1 MTKQDIRNQLVD
13 GLEEEC
19 ACTLDPSVII
29 TDIQTQCNVED
40 SHLTYIGRII
50 GTKELRPLVLFNLLE
65 TWISKNSLVLQDE
78 QLTIDQNCPL
88 YLSSPRDRNCVPKVN
103 PTTSPPPQTN
113 PSPSMSS
120 TIPSAS
126 PQPTGTVGEL
136 QDNSSDKTEIP
147 ILVGCF
153 IGGVFLG
160 CLITLCILVTVFC
173 CHIRK
178 RRKENI
184 E

>member
-1 MTKQDIRNQLVD
+1 MTKQDIMNQLVH

-19 ACTLDPSVII
+19 ACVLDPNVTI

-50 GTKELRPLVLFNLLE
+50 GTEELRPLVLFDLLE
-65 TWISKNSLVLQDE
+65 SWISKNTLALQDE
-78 QLTIDQNCPL
+78 TLMVDQTCPL
-88 YLSSPRDRNCVPKVN
+88 YLSSPKDRNCVPKMN
-103 PTTSPPPQTN
+103 PTTSPPLTS
-113 PSPSMSS
+113 PSPSVSS
-120 TIPSAS
+120 SSVPSAS
-126 PQPTGTVGEL
+126 PRATSTVEEL
-136 QDNSSDKTEIP
+136 QDGKDDKANIP

-153 IGGVFLG
+153 IGGVFIG
-160 CLITLCILVTVFC
+160 CLITLCMLVSVFC
-173 CHIRK
+173 CRIRN

>member
-1 MTKQDIRNQLVD
+1 MTKQDIRNQLVH

-19 ACTLDPSVII
+19 ACTLDPNEII
-29 TDIQTQCNVED
+29 TDIQTQCNVQD

-50 GTKELRPLVLFNLLE
+50 GTEELRPLVLFDLLG
-65 TWISKNSLVLQDE
+65 TWISNNSLALQDE
-78 QLTIDQNCPL
+78 LLTVDQNCPL
-88 YLSSPRDRNCVPKVN
+88 YLSSPRDPNCVPKVN
-103 PTTSPPPQTN
+103 PTTSPPPRTN
-113 PSPSMSS
+113 PSPSTSP
-120 TIPSAS
+120 TAPSVS
-126 PQPTGTVGEL
+126 PQPTGTVGEI
-136 QDNSSDKTEIP
+136 QDKSSDKTELPLLI
-147 ILVGCF
+147 GCF